1 MATRQEPRTAAASRD
16 ALDAAGA
23 PQTEPARSYE
33 CDACGK
39 RFEGEPTG
47 RGLYIWTRGDEVRYE
62 EPPLCERCADAVG
75 LAALAQWEVEEEG
88 E

>member
-1 MATRQEPRTAAASRD
+1 MATRQEPRTAAPSRD
-16 ALDAAGA
+16 ALGAAEA

-33 CDACGK
+33 CDGCGK
-39 RFEGEPTG
+39 RFEGEPAG
-47 RGLYIWTRGDEVRYE
+47 SGLYLWTRGDELRYE

-75 LAALAQWEVEEEG
+75 LAALGQWEAEEEG